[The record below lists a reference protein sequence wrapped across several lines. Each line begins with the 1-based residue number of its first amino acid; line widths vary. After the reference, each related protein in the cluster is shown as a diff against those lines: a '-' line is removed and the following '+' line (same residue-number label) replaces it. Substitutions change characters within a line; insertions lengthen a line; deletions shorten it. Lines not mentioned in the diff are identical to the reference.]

1 MLASLPQFVR
11 QDVCLLCK
19 GCCRFREEKSPW
31 RPRVMTEE
39 AERIEACQNTR
50 PGETLVSPTMD
61 GGYVRA
67 LSCNGHF
74 RCAFLNTADNTCGI
88 YHDRPF
94 ECRLYPFLITKKG
107 PETAVVVHL
116 SCPYVQDN
124 RHTSAFDSYAAQLK
138 TYLQEKDVFR
148 FLETHAFSGGDY
160 TGCEDEIET
169 LFTAGFA
176 RPQADNRPEGP
187 VPPPPPTPPTPPTA
201 GPTAG
206 LLAEKNLVKRYLSF
220 GKYDLSAFS
229 FVSIFAW
236 KDFFDFDLRLID
248 NNLCVFARHEAGSF
262 LYLPPLGNNVSPQ
275 TIDACF
281 SLMRETNG
289 ENGVSRIENV
299 GEDQLAM
306 FPESRFAHY
315 RKAREYC
322 YRREAV
328 AGLKGNSYKSK
339 RSAYNQ
345 FRKKYFYQYL
355 PYEDSMRE
363 ACLELYDR
371 WAEGRRQTHNRQD
384 IYRYMLED
392 NRKVHALVLE
402 YDKELDLVGRVVS
415 VDGRIKAYS
424 FGYALN
430 DEVFCVLFEIAD
442 LSLKGLSTFIFREFC
457 ADKDVEKYTFIN
469 AMDDFE
475 TAGLRQTKMS
485 FRPAVLLDAY
495 VITQRSKGKWA

>member
-1 MLASLPQFVR
+1 MLASLPQFVP
-11 QDVCLLCK
+11 QDVCLSCK
-19 GCCRFREEKSPW
+19 GCCRFKEMKSPW

-39 AERIEACQNTR
+39 AERIKAHPSAR
-50 PGETLVSPTMD
+50 PLETLVPPIVD

-67 LSCNGHF
+67 LPCEGQF

-94 ECRLYPFLITKKG
+94 ECRLYPFLLIKRGT
-107 PETAVVVHL
+107 ETAVAVHG

-124 RHTSAFDSYAAQLK
+124 RHTPAFDGCVAQLK
-138 TYLQEKDVFR
+138 TCLREKDVFP
-148 FLETHAFSGGDY
+148 FLETQAGDY
-160 TGCEDEIET
+160 PGGEDEIET
-169 LFTAGFA
+169 LFIVGHEQSKGGS
-176 RPQADNRPEGP
+176 RPGGLLQ
-187 VPPPPPTPPTPPTA
+187 PTPPKA

-206 LLAEKNLVKRYLSF
+206 LLGEKDLVKQYLSV

-262 LYLPPLGNNVSPQ
+262 LYLPPLGKDVSPQ

-281 SLMRETNG
+281 ALMRETNG

-306 FPESRFAHY
+306 FPGPRFAHY

-328 AGLKGNSYKSK
+328 AGLKGSSYKSK
-339 RSAYNQ
+339 RSSCNQ
-345 FRKKYFYQYL
+345 FRKNYSYQYL
-355 PYEDSMRE
+355 PYEASMRE

-371 WAEGRRQTHNRQD
+371 WAEGRRQTHNHQD

-402 YDKELDLVGRVVS
+402 YHKELDLVGRVVS

-442 LSLKGLSTFIFREFC
+442 LSLKGLSTVIFREFC
-457 ADKDVEKYTFIN
+457 ADKDVEKYPFIN

-475 TAGLRQTKMS
+475 AAGLRQAKMS
-485 FRPAVLLDAY
+485 FRPAVLLDVY
-495 VITQRSKGKWA
+495 VITQRSREKWVSA